1 MLQSNNSL
9 VTLAVILAL
18 FGVSKPAKAISIAR
32 SDADYATYS
41 VSNTLSQANVDPETV
56 RDNPVNTDLEDSGS
70 INSDLEGSGSIN
82 SDLEGSGEINRDIEG
97 SGDFDSSFRDS
108 GSINSDLQESGQANP
123 DVEDSGTP
131 LSTDDLDL
139 EDAEI
144 SDSEVAPNNTVEGET
159 SGAEIAEKKGSWWWW
174 LIPVLGIPLLG
185 LIIALG
191 GRQRSDRE
199 PAIGNI
205 PNRDEPNDGGLT
217 TVGSDLSGSN
227 NSGDVASATSRLG
240 GAVAT
245 GGAAANVVGNSRTTE
260 SNLDLNLEQTDTI
273 GEIPSN
279 SVSEF
284 TGQEAKLQVDE
295 RSTNRQEIDRD
306 FDPLVEFSDSTAQ
319 SNVAA
324 RLGEVAASEPIAE
337 GETTTPLTDEDNAVS
352 TELDAPL
359 DVTHNEADEIDLT
372 ETTVEREFRGDYVL
386 QEETSKPFTSVNV
399 DTATDID
406 TDTENS
412 GERLDAVDN
421 TNTSELD
428 AIAESDPATE
438 IDSDLAESATPV
450 SEATTSEFYNPE
462 INTPERESVDEFTI
476 EEADNVIDLR
486 QSDWDNPS
494 ETVETA
500 SATPEIDLLSD
511 EDDSVTDSASYADRA
526 TQGGIALGSA
536 TASGIFNREQLPV
549 QQNVE
554 ESELELNVPAETTRD
569 TADLDTEANFND
581 ADFSLEEITFDESDS
596 MDLSLDEIT
605 LDDSDRS
612 VDSSLEDLTLDESD
626 SVDST
631 VDRDNASSVSLEEIT
646 FDESDSMDLSLD
658 EITLDD
664 SDRSVDSSLEDLT
677 LDESDSVDSTVD
689 RDNAS
694 SVSLEEIT
702 FDESDSMDLS
712 LDEIT
717 LDDSDRSVDSNLEDL
732 TLDESD
738 SMDLSLDEITLDDSD
753 RSVDSNLEDLT
764 LDESDSMDLSLD
776 EITLDDSDRSV
787 DSNLEDLTLD
797 ESDSMDL
804 SLDEITL
811 DDSDRSVDSSLEDI
825 TDESLG
831 SNDITKDLDET
842 DNDRANL
849 DDLGFAE
856 SESKDDLSFD
866 LLSDNRADIAGLSDD
881 NDDIDNITEW
891 LDSLQTQRQD
901 TDNISEW
908 LDTLDTSDLDSAEE
922 NSNKD
927 NTMELNEESEDVSF
941 QFLEDLLER
950 DSSPNDD
957 ER

>member
-9 VTLAVILAL
+9 VTLAVILAV
-18 FGVSKPAKAISIAR
+18 FGVSKPAKAISVAR

-41 VSNTLSQANVDPETV
+41 VSNTLSQANVDLETV

-97 SGDFDSSFRDS
+97 SGDFDSSFRES
-108 GSINSDLQESGQANP
+108 GSINSDLQQSGQANP

-159 SGAEIAEKKGSWWWW
+159 PGAEIAEKKGSWWWW

-227 NSGDVASATSRLG
+227 NSGNVASATSRLG

-245 GGAAANVVGNSRTTE
+245 GGAAANVVGNSRPTE
-260 SNLDLNLEQTDTI
+260 SNLDLDLEQTDTI

-284 TGQEAKLQVDE
+284 TGQEARLQVDE

-306 FDPLVEFSDSTAQ
+306 FDPLVDSDSTAQ
-319 SNVAA
+319 SNIAA
-324 RLGEVAASEPIAE
+324 RLGEVAASEPSAE
-337 GETTTPLTDEDNAVS
+337 GETTPPLTDEDNAVS
-352 TELDAPL
+352 TEPGAPL
-359 DVTHNEADEIDLT
+359 DVTRNQADEIDLT

-421 TNTSELD
+421 TNTSKLD

-438 IDSDLAESATPV
+438 INSDLAEPATPV
-450 SEATTSEFYNPE
+450 SEATTSEFSNPE
-462 INTPERESVDEFTI
+462 LNTPERESVDEFTI

-494 ETVETA
+494 ETAEAA

-536 TASGIFNREQLPV
+536 TASGIFNREQLPA

-554 ESELELNVPAETTRD
+554 ESELELGDVPAETNRNVSASD
-569 TADLDTEANFND
+569 SEANFND
-581 ADFSLEEITFDESDS
+581 VDFSLEEITFDESDS

-612 VDSSLEDLTLDESD
+612 VDSSLEDITLDESD

-664 SDRSVDSSLEDLT
+664 SDRSVDSSLE
-677 LDESDSVDSTVD
+677 EM
-689 RDNAS
+689 
-694 SVSLEEIT
+694 T
-702 FDESDSMDLS
+702 FDQSDSMDLS

-717 LDDSDRSVDSNLEDL
+717 LDDSDRSVDSSLEEMTFDQ
-732 TLDESD
+732 SD

-753 RSVDSNLEDLT
+753 RSVDSSLEEMTFDQ
-764 LDESDSMDLSLD
+764 
-776 EITLDDSDRSV
+776 
-787 DSNLEDLTLD
+787 
-797 ESDSMDL
+797 SDSMDL

-831 SNDITKDLDET
+831 SNNITKDLDET

-922 NSNKD
+922 NSNQD

>member
-9 VTLAVILAL
+9 VTLAVILAV
-18 FGVSKPAKAISIAR
+18 FGVSKPAKAISIAQ
-32 SDADYATYS
+32 SDADYATYL
-41 VSNTLSQANVDPETV
+41 VSNTLSQANVDSETV
-56 RDNPVNTDLEDSGS
+56 RDNPVNTDIEDSGSINSDLEGSGS

-82 SDLEGSGEINRDIEG
+82 SDLEGSGEINQDIEG
-97 SGDFDSSFRDS
+97 SGDFDSSFRES

-131 LSTDDLDL
+131 LYTDDLDL

-144 SDSEVAPNNTVEGET
+144 SDSEVAPNNPNNTVEGET
-159 SGAEIAEKKGSWWWW
+159 PGAEIAEKKGSWWWW

-199 PAIGNI
+199 PAIGNM

-227 NSGDVASATSRLG
+227 NSGNVASATSRLG

-245 GGAAANVVGNSRTTE
+245 GGATANVVGNSRPTE
-260 SNLDLNLEQTDTI
+260 SNLDLDLEQTDTI

-284 TGQEAKLQVDE
+284 TGQEARLQVDE

-306 FDPLVEFSDSTAQ
+306 FDPLVDSDSTAQ

-337 GETTTPLTDEDNAVS
+337 GDTTPLTDEDNAVS
-352 TELDAPL
+352 TEPDAPL
-359 DVTHNEADEIDLT
+359 DVTRNEADEIDLT
-372 ETTVEREFRGDYVL
+372 ETTVEQEFRGDYVL

-421 TNTSELD
+421 TSTFELD

-438 IDSDLAESATPV
+438 INSDLAEPATLG
-450 SEATTSEFYNPE
+450 EAKTSEFSNPE

-494 ETVETA
+494 QTSEAA

-511 EDDSVTDSASYADRA
+511 EDDSATDSASYADRA

-536 TASGIFNREQLPV
+536 TASGIFNREQLPA

-554 ESELELNVPAETTRD
+554 ESELELDVPAETNRD
-569 TADLDTEANFND
+569 TADLDTEANFDD

-596 MDLSLDEIT
+596 KDLSLDEIT
-605 LDDSDRS
+605 LDDRDRS
-612 VDSSLEDLTLDESD
+612 IDSSLEDLTLDESD

-646 FDESDSMDLSLD
+646 FNESDSTDLNLD

-664 SDRSVDSSLEDLT
+664 RDRSVDSS
-677 LDESDSVDSTVD
+677 
-689 RDNAS
+689 
-694 SVSLEEIT
+694 
-702 FDESDSMDLS
+702 
-712 LDEIT
+712 
-717 LDDSDRSVDSNLEDL
+717 LEDL

-738 SMDLSLDEITLDDSD
+738 SMDLSLDEITLDDRD
-753 RSVDSNLEDLT
+753 RSIDSSLEDLT

-776 EITLDDSDRSV
+776 EITLDDRDRSV
-787 DSNLEDLTLD
+787 DSSLEDLTLD

-811 DDSDRSVDSSLEDI
+811 DDRDRSVDSSLEDL

-831 SNDITKDLDET
+831 SNDITNDLDET
-842 DNDRANL
+842 DNDRAKL

-866 LLSDNRADIAGLSDD
+866 LLSDNTADIAGLSDD

-950 DSSPNDD
+950 DSNPNDD